1 MPSVGEGPLLNVAR
15 VAKAVGL
22 TEATIRRWALE
33 GLVPGV
39 VRLGR
44 TIRFD
49 PAAIDAWLALG
60 RTAIH
65 TRPPNTVAP
74 PIPANRRTVAETVGT
89 IHQLGAARQ
98 GFLDQLAA
106 DLAEARAVGDDQLV
120 SELTEALEWQ
130 TLARTP
136 RRPE

>member
-49 PAAIDAWLALG
+49 PADLILVSGFALDLAQTRELRSALALAILQME
-60 RTAIH
+60 TA
-65 TRPPNTVAP
+65 
-74 PIPANRRTVAETVGT
+74 
-89 IHQLGAARQ
+89 L
-98 GFLDQLAA
+98 
-106 DLAEARAVGDDQLV
+106 
-120 SELTEALEWQ
+120 
-130 TLARTP
+130 
-136 RRPE
+136 